1 MLHHT
6 IFEQI
11 YVSRSQHGASHEGP
25 LLSTA
30 FARHVARCSYL
41 QAHFF
46 FLPLYRCGTALPPV
60 RRYICGDSGE
70 FQFK

>member
-46 FLPLYRCGTALPPV
+46 FFAPV
-60 RRYICGDSGE
+60 SLWNGLTPG
-70 FQFK
+70 KAVHLW